1 MAMTITKTNV
11 RAGDVFE
18 ADVALD
24 TQDPDARAFY
34 EKEYAKAKAI
44 GALLAG
50 LEAARDRKH
59 LSKAEVA
66 RRMHRQAPAVS
77 RLLKGEGA
85 NPRFDTIADLA
96 FALNLELEVRIK
108 DRPRRS
114 KRPQTPVRVMAPAA

>member
-1 MAMTITKTNV
+1 V

-18 ADVALD
+18 ADIELD
-24 TQDPDARAFY
+24 TQDPSARAFF
-34 EKEYAKAKAI
+34 EKEYAKAMAI
-44 GALLAG
+44 GALLAE

-66 RRMHRQAPAVS
+66 RRMNRQESAVS
-77 RLLKGEGA
+77 RLLKGGGA

-108 DRPRRS
+108 DRPPRS
-114 KRPQTPVRVMAPAA
+114 KKPQTPVRVLVPAA